1 MTTNPNT
8 HLNAKKIRLANTVF
22 YFISGFGYATW
33 ASRIPSIQR
42 ELGLNEAQLG
52 ALLFAMPIGL
62 MLTLPITGR
71 ILSTYSSRAV
81 MLFGALFFSIVLSL
95 IGFSNTVWQ
104 LAIMLF
110 CLGSARNLLNIST
123 NAQGVAVQTL
133 YDKSIMATFHG
144 VWSLAG
150 FAGGAVGS
158 IMVYYNIGAAYHL
171 LGVSILLVIF
181 SAWFFSGTM
190 YQEPIPQT
198 TKKLISLPEGPLLK
212 LAFIC
217 FACMACENTM
227 YDWSAIYF
235 EKAVNVPKDT
245 ATFGFVA
252 YMVAM
257 TAGRFVG
264 DAAVNKYGVKM
275 VLNYSGIFIFSG
287 LMLSVILPYTITAG
301 LGFIL
306 VGLGVSCIVPTVFQ
320 IAGRSTKM
328 SSGTALA
335 SMSTIGYLGFLLVP
349 PLVGFVAQAASL
361 RWSFGII
368 AMLGALVIILV
379 KTIKGE
385 D

>member
-1 MTTNPNT
+1 MTTNPHA
-8 HLNAKKIRLANTVF
+8 HLNAQKIRLANTVF
-22 YFISGFGYATW
+22 YFISGFGYGTW

-62 MLTLPITGR
+62 MITLPITGR
-71 ILSTYSSRAV
+71 ILSTYSSKAV

-95 IGFSNTVWQ
+95 IGFSSTVWQ

-110 CLGSARNLLNIST
+110 CLGSSRNLLNIST
-123 NAQGVAVQTL
+123 NAQGLAVQTL
-133 YDKSIMATFHG
+133 YSKSITATFHG

-158 IMVYYNIGAAYHL
+158 VMVYYNVAAAYHL
-171 LGVSILLVIF
+171 LMVSVVSVIL
-181 SAWFFSGTM
+181 SAWFYSSTM
-190 YQEPIPQT
+190 YQQPIPQT
-198 TKKLISLPEGPLLK
+198 NKKLISLPQGPLLK

-235 EKAVNVPKDT
+235 EKAVNVPHDT

-252 YMVAM
+252 YMIAM
-257 TAGRFVG
+257 TTGRFVG
-264 DAAVNKYGVKM
+264 DAAVNKYGVKP

-349 PLVGFVAQAASL
+349 PLVGFVAEAASL

-368 AMLGALVIILV
+368 AILGVLVVVLV
-379 KTIKGE
+379 RTIKN
-385 D
+385 